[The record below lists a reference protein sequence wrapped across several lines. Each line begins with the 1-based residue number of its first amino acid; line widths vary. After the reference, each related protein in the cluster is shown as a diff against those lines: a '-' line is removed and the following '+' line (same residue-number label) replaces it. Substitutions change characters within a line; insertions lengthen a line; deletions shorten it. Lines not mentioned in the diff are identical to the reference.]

1 MCFSFFSTFLLRF
14 CLQMASSSIKITA
27 ATPAAE
33 NIETEPS
40 SILDQPVI
48 RRKQGKERSFIPA
61 KLFDSAS
68 LSDQDKENE
77 GELNEDEENDDEW
90 KPVGEKEEDSDFE
103 DELHVI
109 NAIQPERYVT
119 LSPDQVTRAPL
130 IASHLRAVSVRALS
144 LL

>member
-1 MCFSFFSTFLLRF
+1 
-14 CLQMASSSIKITA
+14 MASSSSKIIA
-27 ATPAAE
+27 ETPAAE
-33 NIETEPS
+33 NAENEPS
-40 SILDQPVI
+40 SILHQHDT
-48 RRKQGKERSFIPA
+48 RRKSGKQRRLFST
-61 KLFDSAS
+61 KLFDSSS